1 MWLLS
6 CVRPH
11 PEILVDVSVQSAE
24 MNHHLLHVDLV
35 ILFVVDG
42 VEELLDGGT
51 FLIERENK
59 CLLLLYTKRSI
70 IYEH

>member
-24 MNHHLLHVDLV
+24 MNHHLLHVHLV

-42 VEELLDGGT
+42 VEELLDG
-51 FLIERENK
+51 
-59 CLLLLYTKRSI
+59 
-70 IYEH
+70 EHF